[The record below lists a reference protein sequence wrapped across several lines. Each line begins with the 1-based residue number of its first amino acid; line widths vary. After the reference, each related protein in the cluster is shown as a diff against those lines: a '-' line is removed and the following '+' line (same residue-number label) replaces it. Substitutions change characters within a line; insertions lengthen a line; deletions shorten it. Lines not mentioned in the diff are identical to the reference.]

1 MQPLSKGWAPRRA
14 AVPHCGIIHVA
25 LLQVQE
31 MEVGGVSASRG
42 QPLSKGWAPCRAAAS
57 HCGIEYMWHFVA
69 QQARFFTGGSG
80 GWPPE
85 NRPLGAIAPPLVS
98 VFLHVLNKSLRGSPS
113 APLFTHL
120 PLFLLHLVSN
130 SRISQKT
137 AGITRVSFSGFTED
151 ASVPFEVS
159 QLIMTLARNKSFG
172 DFFTN
177 S

>member
-85 NRPLGAIAPPLVS
+85 NRPLGAIAPPLVIGKSDMIVQSLHELQRGCKAGILFILFALTIPCVGSS
-98 VFLHVLNKSLRGSPS
+98 VERRGSKLQGQQVELIYGKKS
-113 APLFTHL
+113 DCIDQCIATW
-120 PLFLLHLVSN
+120 
-130 SRISQKT
+130 SRGSQ
-137 AGITRVSFSGFTED
+137 G
-151 ASVPFEVS
+151 
-159 QLIMTLARNKSFG
+159 
-172 DFFTN
+172 
-177 S
+177 